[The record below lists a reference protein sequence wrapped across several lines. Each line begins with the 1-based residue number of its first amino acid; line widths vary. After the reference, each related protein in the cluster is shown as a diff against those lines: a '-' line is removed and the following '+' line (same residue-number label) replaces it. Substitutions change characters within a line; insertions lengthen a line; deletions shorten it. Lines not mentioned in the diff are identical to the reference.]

1 MSRRANPT
9 IVGSFVLGA
18 IALAILALV
27 VFGSGSLFRTRP
39 QAVAFFDGNIQG
51 LSVGAPVNLLGVRV
65 GTVTDIRIDI
75 NAANSTAQI
84 PVYMQFEPER
94 LNITGA
100 TESTTRNQA
109 MLKAAIAKGLHAR
122 LASQSLVTGQLLVEL
137 SFDPN
142 EPSRTVG
149 ADPSTVEIP
158 TARSDLEKL
167 KDVLSKVPLEDIA
180 ATALRVLKDL
190 DKLVTSPEV
199 PSLLRSLAE
208 ASANLGELTASTR
221 QGLPQLL
228 ASLSETLNSAR
239 ETLSKAQGT
248 LGEVNGTFKSAD
260 RLVSADLREAV
271 ASAKSALQRADKLLA
286 DANSLVSAS
295 SSQRYDINQILR
307 NLAVATQSLRSL
319 TDELDRRPNAVL
331 LGR

>member
-9 IVGSFVLGA
+9 VVGTFVLGA

-39 QAVAFFDGNIQG
+39 QAVAFFEGNIQG
-51 LSVGAPVNLLGVRV
+51 LSIGAPVNLLGVRV
-65 GTVTDIRIDI
+65 GTVTNIRIDI
-75 NAANSTAQI
+75 NAADATAKI

-94 LNITGA
+94 LNIAGA
-100 TESTTRNQA
+100 SENATRNQA
-109 MLKAAIAKGLHAR
+109 MLKTAIAKGLHAR

-137 SFDPN
+137 SFDPK
-142 EPSRTVG
+142 EPARLVG

-158 TARSDLEKL
+158 TARSDFEKL
-167 KDVLSKVPLEDIA
+167 KEVLSKVPLEDIA
-180 ATALRVLKDL
+180 ATALRVLEDV
-190 DKLVTSPEV
+190 DKLVTSPEL
-199 PSLLRSLAE
+199 PSLLKSLAE

-228 ASLSETLNSAR
+228 SSLSETSNSAR
-239 ETLSKAQGT
+239 ETLSKAQST
-248 LGEVNGTFKSAD
+248 LGEMNGTFKSAD
-260 RLVSADLREAV
+260 RLVSADLRDAV